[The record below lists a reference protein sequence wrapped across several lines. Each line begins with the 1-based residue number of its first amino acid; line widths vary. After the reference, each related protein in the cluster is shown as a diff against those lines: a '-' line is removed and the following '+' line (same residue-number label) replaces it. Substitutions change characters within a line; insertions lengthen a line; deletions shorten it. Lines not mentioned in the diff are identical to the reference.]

1 MTDDVASACVR
12 IFKEITGLKNT
23 REGAVREDSDILSA
37 PFDSFDIDSLETM
50 EFVMAVED
58 HFSVLLNEEAV
69 NGCNNIAQL
78 AELVAMERRA

>member
-23 REGAVREDSDILSA
+23 REGAAREDSDILSA
-37 PFDSFDIDSLETM
+37 PFESFDIDSLETM

-58 HFSVLLNEEAV
+58 HFGILLNEEAV
-69 NGCNNIAQL
+69 NGCNNIAHL
-78 AELVAMERRA
+78 AELVAMERRV